1 MHYILK
7 IQSLKLTLLFQKP
20 QVWSRVKLLAQVL
33 LMCLAFTLWEEI
45 LVAKSPQNEVCVT
58 GNIGGAVCANI
69 CKYQVGAVWAQA
81 NEKLSTKTW
90 WWHAAISRIYCNVAK
105 SSSEFE
111 LRNYNLQRKV
121 TLRIVRRAGS
131 IVNKPHQKLRS
142 SQLVYQK
149 YDAEQLWGLLP
160 PSKINLKLSE
170 GRNCDCPNDECSDQ
184 QIPKTYKDVRTAD
197 AGCSNQIHHL
207 CFFEWV
213 SSKHERESAWA
224 QLEKKWYLAVHCD
237 LDRNFHIFS
246 IWKSSVQTFFL
257 KQIMRVVCSEHWYSP
272 ILLVTLKIS
281 QSCRKYTFTQFA
293 SAMQN
298 L

>member
-20 QVWSRVKLLAQVL
+20 QVWSRVQLLAQVL

-142 SQLVYQK
+142 SQLEYQNMMLSSC
-149 YDAEQLWGLLP
+149 EVCFLP
-160 PSKINLKLSE
+160 
-170 GRNCDCPNDECSDQ
+170 
-184 QIPKTYKDVRTAD
+184 
-197 AGCSNQIHHL
+197 
-207 CFFEWV
+207 
-213 SSKHERESAWA
+213 
-224 QLEKKWYLAVHCD
+224 EK
-237 LDRNFHIFS
+237 
-246 IWKSSVQTFFL
+246 
-257 KQIMRVVCSEHWYSP
+257 
-272 ILLVTLKIS
+272 
-281 QSCRKYTFTQFA
+281 
-293 SAMQN
+293 
-298 L
+298 